1 MYKKRSTMTNHL
13 QDKFLLY
20 LNSSL
25 AMENAA
31 LERVQRRVQQ
41 TTLEDAR
48 QQLQNHLE
56 ETKQHQDR
64 LRQLI
69 TKIGGVTPTQEKG
82 NLPIAMPPDS
92 IRNVMHPSMIPEE
105 QELMQS
111 VEDTIVESAEVI
123 GYNLLIQMAG
133 KMNKMDDTI
142 PLLRQSL
149 YEEEKMFTWLRAN
162 APAMFAKLWPHI
174 AESSS
179 SQSCPSN
186 TTKMAS
192 SSYEYNKE
200 QISNTAS
207 AAAENIPPEVF
218 DSSTYDSMAEIK
230 KSATM
235 NESEANRVL
244 LDTEKKEPIQP
255 AMTTME
261 HKNKNNTKVS
271 STATSTTVNPTM
283 EGRAS
288 TLKQSREKER
298 IESAADKKRQKQKN
312 KNKL

>member
-1 MYKKRSTMTNHL
+1 MKKREIMTHHL
-13 QDKFLLY
+13 HDKFLLY

-41 TTLEDAR
+41 TILEDAR
-48 QQLQNHLE
+48 LQLQNHLE

-69 TKIGGVTPTQEKG
+69 TKFGGTPTQEKG

-92 IRNVMHPSMIPEE
+92 LRNAIHSSMTSAE

-133 KMNKMDDTI
+133 KMNNMGDAI

-149 YEEEKMFTWLRAN
+149 QEEEKMFTWLRAN
-162 APAMFAKLWPHI
+162 APAMFAKLWPEI
-174 AESSS
+174 EESS
-179 SQSCPSN
+179 
-186 TTKMAS
+186 TTTTMTS
-192 SSYEYNKE
+192 SSYSADKE
-200 QISNTAS
+200 QISNAS

-218 DSSTYDSMAEIK
+218 DSSTYDSIAEIR

-235 NESEANRVL
+235 DESETNKVFS
-244 LDTEKKEPIQP
+244 DTEEKEPIQP
-255 AMTTME
+255 EMTNIEST
-261 HKNKNNTKVS
+261 NKINTSVS
-271 STATSTTVNPTM
+271 NATTTTVANPTM

-288 TLKQSREKER
+288 TLKQTREKEKE
-298 IESAADKKRQKQKN
+298 ESAADKKRKN
-312 KNKL
+312 AK